1 MGPTTPEPGAPTLL
15 VLGATGSLGS
25 AVCAAASR
33 VLPGARLLRASRRPP
48 AGAGWVRVEIRDE
61 ASLRAA
67 IAGAAVAIDAIGPYD
82 YDPAP
87 LLRACGEAG
96 CHLVDVADRGAFLS
110 ATEAAAEGAAI
121 AVVGGCAAV
130 PSLAEALAAPFAG
143 DPATRSLRVGWSVGS
158 RKRVS
163 GALLYALLRPLGR
176 EGPGA
181 VTLRSVQGVP
191 FWFGRRPWPR
201 CGGARVGGRRLPVE
215 ASVGMDR
222 KSQALALRALAPLL
236 GRMPDA
242 ALLVAC
248 RALRP
253 TTRWITRFGDERGCL
268 FVEALDATGRVRGSL
283 EVLAPRG
290 FDLVTLPAL
299 WAARA
304 LLARRPRLRGL
315 VALAD
320 LAGRAELAGWMREE
334 GWIVTGP

>member
-1 MGPTTPEPGAPTLL
+1 
-15 VLGATGSLGS
+15 
-25 AVCAAASR
+25 VCAAAAR
-33 VLPGARLLRASRRPP
+33 VLPGAKLRRASRRPP
-48 AGAGWVRVEIRDE
+48 ASEGWVRAEIRDE

-67 IAGAAVAIDAIGPYD
+67 VAGAAVAIVAIGPFD

-87 LLRACGEAG
+87 LVRACSAAG
-96 CHLVDVADRGAFLS
+96 CHLVDVADRSAFLS
-110 ATEAAAEGAAI
+110 ASEAAAEGAAA

-130 PSLAEALAAPFAG
+130 PALAEALAAPFAA
-143 DPATRSLRVGWSVGS
+143 DPAVVSLRVGWSVGS

-163 GALLYALLRPLGR
+163 AALLYALLRPLGR

-181 VTLRSVQGVP
+181 VTLRAVQGVS

-201 CGGARVGGRRLPVE
+201 DGGARVGAHRLPVE
-215 ASVGMDR
+215 ASVGMDHEG
-222 KSQALALRALAPLL
+222 QALALRALAPLL
-236 GRMPDA
+236 GRIPDA

-253 TTRWITRFGDERGCL
+253 VTPWITRFGDERGCL
-268 FVEALDATGRVRGSL
+268 FVEALDAAGRVRGSV

-290 FDLVTLPAL
+290 FDLVALPAL

-304 LLARRPRLRGL
+304 LLVRRPPARGV

-320 LAGRAELAGWMREE
+320 LADATELAGWMRGE